1 MAALFVEGCGKTGRD
16 AGIARLAEGS
26 GMGRILFESKY
37 PEKPVTGTPD
47 SRSHVDHAL
56 KLCLSAQELLDTDKA
71 FE

>member
-47 SRSHVDHAL
+47 SRSHVDHETRNNF
-56 KLCLSAQELLDTDKA
+56 QA
-71 FE
+71 FRIFPACD

>member
-16 AGIARLAEGS
+16 TGIARLAEGS

-47 SRSHVDHAL
+47 SRSHVDH
-56 KLCLSAQELLDTDKA
+56 KTRSNFQA
-71 FE
+71 FRIFPACD